1 MCYFRQVS
9 GLLCGKFSQS
19 QTNINNNAVTIVPGT
34 WQILNNDLLEVS
46 GLALKRLTSQ
56 RQQMDRCK

>member
-1 MCYFRQVS
+1 MCYLRQVS
-9 GLLCGKFSQS
+9 GLLCGQFSQP
-19 QTNINNNAVTIVPGT
+19 QINISNAVITVTDT

-46 GLALKRLTSQ
+46 GLAFKRLTSQ

>member
-1 MCYFRQVS
+1 MCDFRQVS
-9 GLLCGKFSQS
+9 GLLCGQFSQP
-19 QTNINNNAVTIVPGT
+19 QININNAVTTVTGT

-46 GLALKRLTSQ
+46 GLALKRVTSQ